1 MPGSDENGRRE
12 EDPFWEIAL
21 NYDGIREQVAN
32 DVFDN
37 HYDDGDSDSDSDG
50 EEDHALS
57 GKRKTY
63 HLPNSSVSL
72 ELAPLVSDDGVWSPV
87 GDHAWYSSALLAC
100 LILQGTAKMNEEDD
114 GCNCNCNNDSASS
127 GDNQRRISDDST
139 SRILPD
145 QHGAD
150 NEIRILEL
158 GSGAIGLSGISFAVA
173 LAQRQ
178 DLFPSWT
185 VSLTDNDNS
194 LLKQLEANVR
204 SNIISENLVLS
215 SPDDS
220 TDTESS
226 GSKNIQ
232 VEYLDWDLG
241 CDGDND
247 EDENV
252 DEKFNKNSNQE
263 WLLSANIVIGS
274 EVVYTGDTAHAFL
287 KILMTLLDRNPAVQ
301 IWIVQVTDRY
311 GWREI
316 VIPALES
323 DKTINIEHIPL
334 TYDIHE
340 IASTMI
346 PMGRALDQH
355 AFGAF
360 CISNASSKR

>member
-1 MPGSDENGRRE
+1 MSRSDEDGRRE

-21 NYDGIREQVAN
+21 HYDGREQVTN
-32 DVFDN
+32 DAFDN
-37 HYDDGDSDSDSDG
+37 DNDGDGDDSEG
-50 EEDHALS
+50 EEGRALS
-57 GKRKTY
+57 WNRKTY
-63 HLPNSSVSL
+63 RLPNSSVSL

-87 GDHAWYSSALLAC
+87 GDHAWYSSALLTC
-100 LILQGTAKMNEEDD
+100 LILQGRTKMNEEDD
-114 GCNCNCNNDSASS
+114 GCND
-127 GDNQRRISDDST
+127 DNKQRILDDST
-139 SRILPD
+139 GRILPD

-150 NEIRILEL
+150 NEIRVLEL

-204 SNIISENLVLS
+204 SNISSKNLVLS

-220 TDTESS
+220 TDIESS
-226 GSKNIQ
+226 GNKNIE

-247 EDENV
+247 EDKNDDQEF
-252 DEKFNKNSNQE
+252 KKNSNQE
-263 WLLSANIVIGS
+263 RLLSADIVIGS
-274 EVVYTGDTAHAFL
+274 EVVYTGETAHAL
-287 KILMTLLDRNPAVQ
+287 VKILLTLLDRNPAVK

-323 DKTINIEHIPL
+323 DKNINIEHIPL

-340 IASTMI
+340 MASTMI
-346 PMGRALDQH
+346 PMGGALDQH